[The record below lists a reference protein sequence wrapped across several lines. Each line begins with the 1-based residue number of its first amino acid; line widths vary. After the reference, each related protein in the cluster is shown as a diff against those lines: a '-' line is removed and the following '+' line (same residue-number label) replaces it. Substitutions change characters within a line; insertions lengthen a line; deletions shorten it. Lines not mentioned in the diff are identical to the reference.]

1 MARAETESGPGPI
14 GQPSRHQR
22 CRMELLPPYAWP
34 GTTSHRLQPGPPSP
48 GPDPQGPPSPGP
60 APQGP
65 PPCAGQPPR
74 SHPQALSRDRTDST
88 RENQQTPRQRGALP
102 DLLPQRELLPRASP
116 RPRAPGGGQDLQVE
130 QEMRRVGRQL
140 RAIGDHLNAT
150 ILQRAEGAPQWQ
162 GWRGVCRGLL
172 AFLSETLSA
181 LQRRT

>member
-65 PPCAGQPPR
+65 PAPGPAPQGPPAPGPAPQGPPPCAGQPPR
-74 SHPQALSRDRTDST
+74 SHPQALSRDRT
-88 RENQQTPRQRGALP
+88 G
-102 DLLPQRELLPRASP
+102 
-116 RPRAPGGGQDLQVE
+116 
-130 QEMRRVGRQL
+130 
-140 RAIGDHLNAT
+140 
-150 ILQRAEGAPQWQ
+150 
-162 GWRGVCRGLL
+162 RGVCPQPDPPPPCPQTLQPITAQALDLSTNGLAWLWERRLIVTL
-172 AFLSETLSA
+172 ATSQGFFALSLPLS
-181 LQRRT
+181 LPSSLPLSV